1 MHIGGVVDQVAQP
14 DNILLLQNLGLN
26 AAVRKISA
34 EQLEL
39 LKQIALNAIAYL
51 IPNLDV
57 ELPFHNLAGKSK
69 GAHFHDFL
77 LQQFLLLHIGRRSE
91 CGRQLRQQR
100 RNIYRAGYGKKLKRV
115 LCAGQAYRKLLGN
128 QPLFVFAEQFCAD
141 RVDLQIRQSQIVT
154 GIEEVPPNIF
164 HIHKLIG
171 GDLGQFF
178 LVLVLRFFVFG
189 RQLQKNQR
197 PTAQQR
203 TDADHNNRQKQ
214 FIDLAFFA
222 IKIGPAFQQSRVL

>member
-1 MHIGGVVDQVAQP
+1 M
-14 DNILLLQNLGLN
+14 L
-26 AAVRKISA
+26 
-34 EQLEL
+34 
-39 LKQIALNAIAYL
+39 
-51 IPNLDV
+51 
-57 ELPFHNLAGKSK
+57 
-69 GAHFHDFL
+69 
-77 LQQFLLLHIGRRSE
+77 
-91 CGRQLRQQR
+91 
-100 RNIYRAGYGKKLKRV
+100 
-115 LCAGQAYRKLLGN
+115 
-128 QPLFVFAEQFCAD
+128 
-141 RVDLQIRQSQIVT
+141 
-154 GIEEVPPNIF
+154 